1 MQEMT
6 SLQQIE
12 YISREAAKLGIKYG
26 EWVRLYGHTLPK
38 PKPTPRREIGI
49 YAGIEH
55 KKPKKRDVHVEYEL
69 KCENEDCG
77 KMFKAGKKDARFCP
91 DCIAER
97 KRVYNRQYKKDK
109 KAGIR

>member
-49 YAGIEH
+49 YAGIE
-55 KKPKKRDVHVEYEL
+55 PKKRAHVEYEL
-69 KCENEDCG
+69 ICQNEACG
-77 KMFKAGKKDARFCP
+77 KMFRAGKKNAQLCP